1 MRLLNQKNPK
11 DMTDDELLAEFRQ
24 AQRAAKTRGQHLPL
38 TVTRAD
44 PVNPTIHRPTIED
57 EIEIFRKKSTQQRLA
72 QNTAADVV
80 KGIGRANSIHGG
92 FKSLLDGI
100 GAGLSIGRM
109 TEQRRIENAR
119 AQGRLGGGSLEDFQK
134 IHGNAPELEK
144 AFMEG
149 LQEYNQRRKNKR

>member
-1 MRLLNQKNPK
+1 MLNRKNPK

-24 AQRAAKTRGQHLPL
+24 AQRAAKAQGQHLPL
-38 TVTRAD
+38 TVTRQD
-44 PVNPTIHRPTIED
+44 PTNPTIHRPTVEE
-57 EIEIFRKKSTQQRLA
+57 EIEIIRKENAQQRMA
-72 QNTAADVV
+72 QNTAADVI

-92 FKSLLDGI
+92 FKSFLDGI

-109 TEQRRIENAR
+109 TEQRGIENAR
-119 AQGRLGGGSLEDFQK
+119 AQGRLGGSLEDFQK

-144 AFMEG
+144 AFMKG